1 MTRGKMMTE
10 TRKNSRTIGKAVEK
24 SKNKPAISKL
34 KLLASG
40 SFTAAA
46 VVLSALGQTAQA
58 QALDPNRSFQA
69 TPTFQPGDSWSPG
82 PNADNVFISGSE
94 TIINWTPLDTA
105 TLDTT
110 NAPIDILPSTGSI
123 TFNNAADFT
132 VLNRILPTPSLA
144 GEFRPIQFNGTVNT
158 RVNGTQGGSAWFY
171 SPGGIIA
178 GAGSA
183 FNVGSLV
190 LTANDIDTTGGLFG
204 PTGEIRFNGIA
215 NSSSVVSIADS
226 ATINANTAFSNVSDY
241 VALVAPRVVQGGTVD
256 VAGSAAYVA
265 AEQADLTINNGL
277 FDITVTVGTTNG
289 NGIVHTG
296 TTTGDSS
303 VPVEDDPT
311 TPVLNEANRDAQAI
325 YMVAVPKNAAI
336 TMLVG
341 GQVGYR
347 PAASAS
353 IVNGQVVLS
362 AGYDV
367 AVQGPTNNAQVVVAD
382 NPVTNF
388 AGNVE
393 FTGGDFSA
401 DVSATASGAINGI
414 STSTGI
420 DVQTA
425 ASGDRYDL
433 DLTAGTEINIG
444 ADEGGVFRV
453 AGNANL
459 RAGSA
464 ANGGAINL
472 VAINDPGSPDGIGE
486 IDIGGNLT
494 VDAGAMGADDFFTVR
509 NNGGTGIGE
518 DAIGG
523 DISINVLNGG
533 RLQVGGSSEF
543 LTDAQ
548 GGKGEE
554 FNGLSQGGNITVNLA
569 DDTSSISL
577 LGSVTF
583 DTEAR
588 STGSGKIGGNGVGGV
603 GNDGIAGNFSL
614 NLQGGTMVAGDISI
628 NTDARAT
635 SGSDGT
641 VSQSNDGIAGNVN
654 IAITGGDHT
663 FNSLSSTSS
672 AESRESVNAAGEIVN
687 GIANRPMTNIS
698 VSGAGTSLT
707 INSNIDLSTST
718 SDKQIGDAAT
728 PSSTISA
735 VGTGTGAGAG
745 LLVAGGISANIAGSI
760 DLIADGSMISFDTL
774 QLFATSSFDD
784 GTTLSGG
791 NINVI
796 SRNGGVLTGRNGDLF
811 ANAQIFDFS
820 GPASPTAVNGRGGN
834 ILIFADNSSINFTGR
849 LGASANGLGDADLG
863 NGIGGTTRLLV
874 DGSAA
879 SMTLNDLSLSTDGRV
894 FFDEEAGFGGFP
906 KGDGGSGVGG
916 TTTIDLLDGTFVA
929 DDISVSS
936 DGSGGPG
943 GDNVGSTAGSGGT
956 GTGGDVIVNLNGSN
970 ATVDSLT
977 ITASGLGGDGG
988 FGDSG
993 NGNNG
998 GNGGMG
1004 VGGNATFNATSGTL
1018 NVNQIRVDALG
1029 NAVRFTSF
1037 TSIRGDGGRGRG
1049 TGGGD
1054 GGTGIGGTATFNLD
1068 GTSVVNAQEVLVST
1082 DGYGGEGGLADSDNI
1097 NGMDIPGGAG
1107 GNGGSGTGGS
1117 ATFNNTTGTISFNQ
1131 LTVQSL
1137 GIGSDGGDSRGV
1149 TVGEAAE
1156 SGGNGGTGTGGF
1168 ATINLNQ
1175 DDATNPSYIIDS
1187 SGIGGDGGD
1196 GLTGGN
1202 AGDGIGGV
1210 STLNVNN
1217 VAVQLNQPTILS
1229 NGTGGRGGASDG
1241 IGGNGGNGGD
1251 AQGGVARLEIVGAGG
1266 ILTTTGGPP
1275 VTNSDAFGGDGGNG
1289 FDEFLGDG
1297 GDGGDGGSATGGTV
1311 EIAVRTGAN
1320 YAVNGGAPFTLS
1332 STGLGGQGGTGGYS
1346 YGAASGDGGDAGQGT
1361 GGTARLLAQ
1370 GGTLTGNDVT
1380 ITAAGFGGDAGA
1392 AGGTFNG
1399 TSGEFGIGGMGVGGT
1414 SAIEVQEGS
1423 PGIITL
1429 GNVDMIANGFN
1440 SGDSGFPSG
1449 IGGRIEITDTSTDP
1463 AGLITLASLT
1473 AEALAGAAPAS
1484 GFFMS
1489 GNSGPITVTND
1500 VFIDVAGNAEFA
1512 YDGEGQLVVGGLMDV
1527 ISGASILVSH
1537 TNNTVPAT
1545 TSIDVASTF
1554 DARAQSD
1561 FNAMAGSIINSDA
1574 AITIRAEANA
1584 SAADL
1589 RAFENIDFSAGQNA
1603 LLNNASV
1610 TGPAETSVFS
1620 TGILVSNG
1628 IYVRAG
1634 SNDDFSFP
1642 QFDPIFGATFT
1653 GDISSSGAIR
1663 IEAGGNAV
1671 FQTGTNLIS
1680 NNLLLVR
1687 TGDDIVVQSGA
1698 SIAAANNPVETVD
1711 PSIPFLSEN
1720 NLLLLAGD
1728 IGMGIPLLSA
1738 PPTPIASIVAAG
1750 NINANDFALVMTANA
1765 IDGLGGTI
1773 SAGSISADINNA
1785 PSNAMIAL
1793 NGQSDDNGLLSA
1805 GCVEGNLCLGA
1816 LAADNIVQIGQAGV
1830 PIQAIIENGDI
1841 IANSILVSTRRDIVM
1856 GADGVPSRFIAS
1868 DVIFVNST
1876 EGDVDLRDAE
1886 LSSSLLGI
1894 DAAGSLLGSGS
1905 LNSDNDIGITV
1916 GDSISAA
1923 AIDTGGELTIVEG
1936 RGGASE
1942 GFYSVPGSMSVGIL
1956 TVGAGDVNYDAGGDF
1971 SFDQINVP
1979 GTDIILSAP
1988 GSVFVGGTSG
1998 AENVDISSGSI
2009 GFGNIDANS
2018 NITFFSDSDV
2028 SGGDL
2033 DAGDTITV
2041 DAASIFIGNA
2051 AAGNL
2056 IELTASTVETMD
2068 LDGGDIDVD
2077 GDAITIGDVIGD
2089 DININSTGA
2098 LTVNN
2103 VTASQRMFLTAL
2115 GGDLNAGALTSA
2127 GSISTLATGQT
2138 SFDTADSGDTA
2149 SISSIG
2155 NVTGNNITSDGGI
2168 DINSS
2173 GIVTVGSLVATQ
2185 NQSNF
2190 TSVRGDQGIELQ
2202 TIVGDGA
2209 LLTAVDGNIAVRDNI
2224 DLTDNV
2230 IADGLDIF
2238 LRSTGT
2244 LEVRADASDGNI
2256 DISSVG
2262 NLNVRGATA
2271 AGNIL
2276 LSSTGGSNTVNL
2288 TLATPTAVGAVP
2300 VSPSSGATSQ
2310 NVVSIG
2316 GNITITAATDAL
2328 INSDTT
2334 AANNLTIIA
2343 DGLIDIQA
2351 LASGTTIDLSSS
2363 NINIASAGQV
2373 GEFER
2378 TNDIFIESNGINQ
2391 AILGG
2396 ATDLG
2401 GYTLDNFEFSRIQS
2415 NQDLTF
2421 FVAATGNTTP
2431 DLIIQDL
2438 TVQTGDNVSGQQNA
2452 NIGFSGTL
2460 TIDSGQSTRVDGNL
2474 NVTNASASTTL
2485 NMTSLNDLRIN
2496 ANGGLIQI
2504 TDANGGFGGIGLM
2517 TLTAQNIYAMTDQA
2531 FADIAGL
2538 NVSAVDLRLENSDG
2552 LNINDGLIRG
2562 GIAEFVVD
2570 GDLFIQN
2577 TVPGVSFDERRGFT
2591 VDTLTINGLS
2601 AGSNANIV
2609 INGIVGGRTGIDGLL
2624 ETDVAVTF
2632 DDFSTINGCVILDP
2646 ASCGA
2651 PPPPTPTP
2659 TPTPT
2664 PAPEPEIDDPVRDVI
2679 EEEVTPMEDGSVVSD
2694 PFETNL
2700 IEIKENEEYIDDP
2713 LIDEPVTGAGND
2725 DLWVA
2730 DGAAGEE
2737 ENTECAE
2744 GDENCGQ
2751 GGPEEENALEPA
2763 E

>member
-1 MTRGKMMTE
+1 MD
-10 TRKNSRTIGKAVEK
+10 KNRS
-24 SKNKPAISKL
+24 AISKL
-34 KLLASG
+34 KLLAGG

-46 VVLSALGQTAQA
+46 VALATLGQTAQA

-69 TPTFQPGDSWSPG
+69 TPTFNPGDSWSPG
-82 PNADNVFISGSE
+82 PNTDNVFISGSE
-94 TIINWTPLDTA
+94 AIINWAPLDTA

-110 NAPIDILPSTGSI
+110 NTPIDILPSMRSI
-123 TFNNAADFT
+123 TFNNATDFT

-204 PTGEIRFNGIA
+204 PTGEIRFNGVA

-303 VPVEDDPT
+303 IPIDDDPT
-311 TPVLNEANRDAQAI
+311 TMFVNEANRDAQAI

-347 PAASAS
+347 PAATAS
-353 IVNGQVVLS
+353 IINGQVVLS

-367 AVQGPTNNAQVVVAD
+367 SVQGPTSNAQVVVAD
-382 NPVTNF
+382 NPVTNL
-388 AGNVE
+388 AGNIE

-420 DVQTA
+420 DIQSA

-472 VAINDPGSPDGIGE
+472 VAINDPTSPDGIGE
-486 IDIGGNLT
+486 IDIGGNLI
-494 VDAGAMGADDFFTVR
+494 VDTGAMGADDFFTVR

-523 DISINVLNGG
+523 DISVNVSNGG

-569 DDTSSISL
+569 DNTSSISL
-577 LGSVTF
+577 LGAVTF

-588 STGSGKIGGNGVGGV
+588 STGSGKMGGNGVGSV

-614 NLQGGTMVAGDISI
+614 NLQGGTMAAGDISI

-687 GIANRPMTNIS
+687 GIANRPMANIS

-707 INSNIDLSTST
+707 INNNINLSTGT
-718 SDKQIGDAAT
+718 SDKQVGDAAT

-735 VGTGTGAGAG
+735 VGTGTGAGTG
-745 LLVAGGISANIAGSI
+745 LLVAGGIFADIEGSI
-760 DLIADGSMISFDTL
+760 DLIADGSTVSFDTL

-796 SRNGGVLTGRNGDLF
+796 SRNSGVLTGRNGDLF

-834 ILIFADNSSINFTGR
+834 ILISADNSSINFTGR
-849 LGASANGLGDADLG
+849 LSASANGLGDADLG
-863 NGIGGTTRLLV
+863 NGIGGTIRLLV
-874 DGSAA
+874 DGDAA
-879 SMTLNDLSLSTDGRV
+879 SMTLTDLSFSTDGRV

-906 KGDGGSGVGG
+906 KGDGGSGIGG
-916 TTTIDLLDGTFVA
+916 TTTIDLLNGTFVA

-956 GTGGDVIVNLNGSN
+956 GTGGDVIVNLDGSN
-970 ATVDSLT
+970 ATVNSLT

-988 FGDSG
+988 FGDSD

-1004 VGGNATFNATSGTL
+1004 IGGNATFNATSGTL

-1054 GGTGIGGTATFNLD
+1054 GGAGIGGTATFNLD

-1082 DGYGGEGGLADSDNI
+1082 DGYGGEGGSADSDNI

-1149 TVGEAAE
+1149 TVGEAAA
-1156 SGGNGGTGTGGF
+1156 SGGDGGTGTGGL

-1175 DDATNPSYIIDS
+1175 DDATNPVYIIDS
-1187 SGIGGDGGD
+1187 SGTGGDGGE

-1210 STLNVNN
+1210 STLNINN

-1229 NGTGGRGGASDG
+1229 NGTGGTGGRSDG

-1266 ILTTTGGPP
+1266 MLTTIGGSP
-1275 VTNSDAFGGDGGNG
+1275 VTNSDAFGGTGGGG
-1289 FDEFLGDG
+1289 FDEFLADG
-1297 GDGGDGGSATGGTV
+1297 GDGGNGGSATGGTV

-1320 YAVNGGAPFTLS
+1320 YEVNGGAPFTLS
-1332 STGLGGQGGTGGYS
+1332 STGTGGQGGTGGYS
-1346 YGAASGDGGDAGQGT
+1346 YSAASGDGGDAGQGT

-1370 GGTLTGNDVT
+1370 GGSLTGNDVT

-1399 TSGEFGIGGMGVGGT
+1399 TGGAAGIGGMGAGGT

-1429 GNVDMIANGFN
+1429 GNVNMVANGFN

-1449 IGGRIEITDTSTDP
+1449 IGGRIEIIDTSTDP

-1489 GNSGPITVTND
+1489 GNSGPITVTGD
-1500 VFIDVAGNAEFA
+1500 VFVDVAGNAEFA
-1512 YDGEGQLVVGGLMDV
+1512 YDGSGQLVVGGLMDV
-1527 ISGASILVSH
+1527 LSGASILVSH

-1545 TSIDVASTF
+1545 TSIDVADSF

-1561 FNAMAGSIINSDA
+1561 FDAMTGSIINSDA

-1589 RAFENIDFSAGQNA
+1589 RAFDNIDLSAGQNVM
-1603 LLNNASV
+1603 LNNASV

-1634 SNDDFSFP
+1634 SNEDPSFP
-1642 QFDPIFGATFT
+1642 QFDPLFNATFA
-1653 GDISSSGAIR
+1653 GDISSSGAVR
-1663 IEAGGNAV
+1663 IESGGNAV
-1671 FQTGTNLIS
+1671 FQTGTNLVS
-1680 NNLLLVR
+1680 DNLLLVR
-1687 TGDDIVVQSGA
+1687 TGDDIIVQSGA
-1698 SIAAANNPVETVD
+1698 SIAAANDPVETVD

-1728 IGMGIPLLSA
+1728 IGMGIPLLST
-1738 PPTPIASIVAAG
+1738 PQTPIASIIAAG
-1750 NINANDFALVMTANA
+1750 NINANDFAVVMTANA

-1785 PSNAMIAL
+1785 PSNAMIAI

-1856 GADGVPSRFIAS
+1856 GANGVPSRFIAS

-1886 LSSSLLGI
+1886 LTSDFLGI

-1905 LNSDNDIGITV
+1905 LNSGNDIGITV
-1916 GDSISAA
+1916 GGSISAA
-1923 AIDTGGELTIVEG
+1923 AIDTGGELTTVED
-1936 RGGASE
+1936 RGDVLE
-1942 GFYSVPGSMSVGIL
+1942 GFYSVPDSMNVGIL

-1979 GTDIILSAP
+1979 DSNIILDAP
-1988 GSVFVGGTSG
+1988 GSIFLGSTSG
-1998 AENVDISSGSI
+1998 AQNIDINGGDI
-2009 GFGNIDANS
+2009 TVGNIDAGVDITLSSGDFIDFGSVDAGNMLDLSGSDITGDVLAAGTTVRVVGTGSLSIGNVISGNETFLEGNS
-2018 NITFFSDSDV
+2018 VTLGGADTGDNGDIRFTEGLRIRALDGDINI
-2028 SGGDL
+2028 GGDL
-2033 DAGDTITV
+2033 DISRTGDFF
-2041 DAASIFIGNA
+2041 AS
-2051 AAGNL
+2051 
-2056 IELTASTVETMD
+2056 
-2068 LDGGDIDVD
+2068 GDIIFGDVD
-2077 GDAITIGDVIGD
+2077 
-2089 DININSTGA
+2089 
-2098 LTVNN
+2098 
-2103 VTASQRMFLTAL
+2103 VTSKIPSGLDLRAL
-2115 GGDLNAGALTSA
+2115 GSVM
-2127 GSISTLATGQT
+2127 
-2138 SFDTADSGDTA
+2138 F
-2149 SISSIG
+2149 G
-2155 NVTGNNITSDGGI
+2155 NVTSDSFISVRADGNFTAETVAASSLRVFVDGLIDVTRAEAFNSNFDADLGVEIGELIGGSAVLLSSDGDVAVRNNALVDNTLRASGNN
-2168 DINSS
+2168 
-2173 GIVTVGSLVATQ
+2173 V
-2185 NQSNF
+2185 
-2190 TSVRGDQGIELQ
+2190 
-2202 TIVGDGA
+2202 
-2209 LLTAVDGNIAVRDNI
+2209 
-2224 DLTDNV
+2224 
-2230 IADGLDIF
+2230 F
-2238 LRSTGT
+2238 LRSDGAMRVIAT
-2244 LEVRADASDGNI
+2244 ANAGNI
-2256 DISSVG
+2256 DIVARG
-2262 NLNVRGATA
+2262 NLVVDDANAT
-2271 AGNIL
+2271 GNIL
-2276 LSSTGGSNTVNL
+2276 LTSLAGSAELNELIIIPSGAGTSPAGISSQAVVSANGNIDITAAIDVAINDTVNAANAL
-2288 TLATPTAVGAVP
+2288 
-2300 VSPSSGATSQ
+2300 
-2310 NVVSIG
+2310 
-2316 GNITITAATDAL
+2316 TITAG
-2328 INSDTT
+2328 
-2334 AANNLTIIA
+2334 NLV
-2343 DGLIDIQA
+2343 DIQA
-2351 LASGTTIDLSSS
+2351 LATGTTIDVSSAD
-2363 NINIASAGQV
+2363 INIGSTGQL
-2373 GEFER
+2373 GEFEQ

-2391 AILGG
+2391 VLLGG

-2415 NQDLTF
+2415 NQDLTI
-2421 FVAATGNTTP
+2421 FVGATGNTTP

-2438 TVQTGDNVSGQQNA
+2438 TVQTGSNVSGPQNA

-2474 NVTNASASTTL
+2474 NVTNASAGTTL
-2485 NMTSLNDLRIN
+2485 NMTSLDDLRIN

-2538 NVSAVDLRLENSDG
+2538 DVSAVDLRLENSDG

-2609 INGIVGGRTGIDGLL
+2609 INGIVSGRTGIDGLL

-2664 PAPEPEIDDPVRDVI
+2664 PEPEIDDPVRDVI

-2725 DLWVA
+2725 DLWVT